1 MDEGHVVDQKNGNLF
16 SKDTIKTW
24 LALASAFAAIVAW
37 GVRLE
42 VNSARNQTEENHAT
56 ELLQQKLDYLD
67 IHGTRALS
75 DRITVIEG
83 LHKYDADR
91 VTSQNDSFERALA
104 EIRGR
109 ISSVQEQ
116 INKDSNELAHVIE
129 RQSVNNDAINQLQQR
144 MNQIGGGERGPPA
157 PPRHSMNEKFQ
168 WEK

>member
-42 VNSARNQTEENHAT
+42 VNSGRNQTEGTHAI

-83 LHKYDADR
+83 LHKSDADR
-91 VTSQNDSFERALA
+91 VTSQNDSFERVLA

-109 ISSVQEQ
+109 INSVQEQ
-116 INKDSNELAHVIE
+116 TNKDSNELAHVIE

-144 MNQIGGGERGPPA
+144 MNQTGGGERGPSP
-157 PPRHSMNEKFQ
+157 PPRHSMSEKFPGEQ
-168 WEK
+168 